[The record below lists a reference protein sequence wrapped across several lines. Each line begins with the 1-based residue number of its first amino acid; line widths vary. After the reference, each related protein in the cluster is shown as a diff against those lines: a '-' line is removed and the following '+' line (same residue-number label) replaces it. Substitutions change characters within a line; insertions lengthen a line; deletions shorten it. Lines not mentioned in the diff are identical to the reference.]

1 MSRRSMR
8 EKSPCVDCILIYKMF
23 WENYIFTGSGVL
35 LFHAGMKSMLLD
47 PWHYTIINNRKES

>member
-1 MSRRSMR
+1 MR

-35 LFHAGMKSMLLD
+35 LFHASMKSMLLE
-47 PWHYTIINNRKES
+47 PWHYTIIINNRKES